1 MLNNSEISH
10 QSKKSLCLE
19 NSEIDEIVNKI
30 KKNGICKLSGYLT
43 ADIVKEIKSSAQLIT
58 SKKEIFKLNN
68 KATIKSNFYQRVIE
82 FEHPF
87 LISKGAFNF
96 ILRSDFISIFEK
108 YIGEDVRIHHTIFQR
123 SLKNE
128 NPSLGLH
135 IDTGSVKSLNGNK
148 QFSDK
153 RLRCIV
159 YLSDVN
165 EETGGGLG
173 YVPGSLIKAS
183 EISEAINVN
192 KLDEIINIK
201 KNENKY
207 KKISVQG
214 QAGDI
219 LLFDTFGFHCP
230 SPIFKERLVMNIWFC
245 GQSFL
250 GRIPSLIFDLDLLRY
265 FSNKNKFSLEKAI
278 LLFGSAKILDKDI
291 ENYKFYQSSN
301 FNNNFFLKFQKLLLN
316 SFKVRWK

>member
-1 MLNNSEISH
+1 MFNYSKIFHKSR
-10 QSKKSLCLE
+10 QSLYLE
-19 NSEIDEIVNKI
+19 KSEIDEIVNKI
-30 KKNGICKLSGYLT
+30 KNNGVCKLSGYLT
-43 ADIVKEIKSSAQLIT
+43 EDIIKEMQSSAKLIT
-58 SKKEIFKLNN
+58 SKSEILKLHN
-68 KATIKSNFYQRVIE
+68 KAYIKPNFYQRMIE

-108 YIGEDVRIHHTIFQR
+108 YIEDDIRIHHTIFQR

-128 NPSLGLH
+128 NPPLGLH
-135 IDTGSVKSLNGNK
+135 IDTGSIKSLNGNK

-173 YVPGSLIKAS
+173 YAPGTLIEAS
-183 EISEAINVN
+183 QISKAINLN
-192 KLDEIINIK
+192 KLDELINVK
-201 KNENKY
+201 KNENKN
-207 KKISVQG
+207 KSISIHG
-214 QAGDI
+214 KTGDI

-230 SPIFKERLVMNIWFC
+230 TPIFKERLVMNIWFC

-250 GRIPSLIFDLDLLRY
+250 GKIPSINFDLDLLRY
-265 FSNKNKFSLEKAI
+265 FSNKNKFNFEKAI
-278 LLFGSAKILDKDI
+278 SLFGSTKISDEYI
-291 ENYKFYQSSN
+291 ENYKFYQSSYPS
-301 FNNNFFLKFQKLLLN
+301 N
-316 SFKVRWK
+316 SFFSKFKKILHKYF